1 MSDQSLYV
9 NPDGSTARVSPNFI
23 PGGPADEKAPLA
35 QKFYAAVT
43 AVAGLVGLASA
54 LGMIT
59 GEQAASLGQVST
71 TGTAFVAA
79 VGTAVAAFR
88 TKKQINNGTFTQAP
102 PPRELPV
109 VPALEQLKIIRDVAD
124 QELTRGVEAAKAG
137 ADTITGV
144 LNNIPVVGKPL
155 GQAVK
160 SGSDVA
166 DDLLGAFRL

>member
-1 MSDQSLYV
+1 MTTSPIY
-9 NPDGSTARVSPNFI
+9 TATA
-23 PGGPADEKAPLA
+23 GPADPKAPLA

-88 TKKQINNGTFTQAP
+88 TKKQINNGTFDPAPDPVIVTAP
-102 PPRELPV
+102 PPISLENVAEVRNQLDTV
-109 VPALEQLKIIRDVAD
+109 INDAAQKAQGNIVSAIDALGG
-124 QELTRGVEAAKAG
+124 LTAF
-137 ADTITGV
+137 
-144 LNNIPVVGKPL
+144 IPGGKPASEGL
-155 GQAVK
+155 GSAVDLFQALSALRK
-160 SGSDVA
+160 
-166 DDLLGAFRL
+166 